1 MTDNESMIMLLGE
14 DLERETWLT
23 QKRGLIQGIG
33 STDNEVY
40 NVSLLDALHKIE
52 NDPPPPPINEE
63 YLYEVIVLTFITEL
77 IKDSYYGIINEGS
90 SFVLKISLF

>member
-52 NDPPPPPINEE
+52 NDPPPPQSTRN
-63 YLYEVIVLTFITEL
+63 TCT
-77 IKDSYYGIINEGS
+77 K
-90 SFVLKISLF
+90 

>member
-23 QKRGLIQGIG
+23 QNRGLIQGIC

-40 NVSLLDALHKIE
+40 NVSLLDVLHTTE
-52 NDPPPPPINEE
+52 NDPPNQPGIPVRSNCA
-63 YLYEVIVLTFITEL
+63 
-77 IKDSYYGIINEGS
+77 DSYNR
-90 SFVLKISLF
+90 VN